1 MYSIG
6 LLNSSTQ
13 RRSHVMR
20 SHEIF
25 GAKNSFQKHGKR
37 CPYTVDA
44 LLDTYYSVNN
54 RRCSFQ
60 PAFSQLPGCKHMY
73 SEKYNTF
80 STEQPM
86 YIVKGLVRL

>member
-54 RRCSFQ
+54 RRCKFRAGTDKS
-60 PAFSQLPGCKHMY
+60 K
-73 SEKYNTF
+73 KINTF
-80 STEQPM
+80 STEEPLLM
-86 YIVKGLVRL
+86 MKG